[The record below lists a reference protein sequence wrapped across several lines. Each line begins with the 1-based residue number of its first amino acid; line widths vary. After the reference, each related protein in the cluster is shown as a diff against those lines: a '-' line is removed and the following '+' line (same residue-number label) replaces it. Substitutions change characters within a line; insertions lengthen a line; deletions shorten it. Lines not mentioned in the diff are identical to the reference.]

1 MALIADALL
10 ISGAFAAAI
19 YCWVLSRRLKGLE
32 NMDKGVGGAIAS
44 LNEQVG
50 EMKIALRATQSVTG
64 DSVSNLQ
71 TSTKKAEKVARR
83 LEDYLS
89 ELDDLGVT
97 APAVK
102 GAPSTG
108 GANAG
113 GVNTGAINKNPSEPT
128 NITLPKS
135 DGENAPDQVASKAG
149 VAPKADLPADISAEE
164 QADIR
169 KRANRVDVRAP
180 RGLNGQDTV
189 NTGQSAQKAD
199 LSQSSA
205 GNVQRPN
212 KSNLALESAQKRA
225 ELQKQKSKLIAESGL
240 SASEIEA
247 DEALIKAHGANAANV
262 SALSDRRARK
272 PLGSK
277 SGLTNGQIINDGPA
291 VSRSRSEQLQQDI
304 KNRLEARME
313 GSDEDEFVKALQT
326 VLAATTK

>member
-169 KRANRVDVRAP
+169 KRANRVDV
-180 RGLNGQDTV
+180 
-189 NTGQSAQKAD
+189 AQKAD